1 MNRLPDGKSITA
13 SMSIKSQLLDSKC
26 IIIKIQKNKGVNPM
40 MYITFDNRS
49 YFVHVANA
57 NGNFVVAEFS
67 NREQAVDYVNT
78 CCMGRG

>member
-1 MNRLPDGKSITA
+1 MLMKRKMGLSKSHLMDI
-13 SMSIKSQLLDSKC
+13 KC

-49 YFVHVANA
+49 YSVNVVNA

-78 CCMGRG
+78 CCGGRG

>member
-1 MNRLPDGKSITA
+1 
-13 SMSIKSQLLDSKC
+13 
-26 IIIKIQKNKGVNPM
+26 M

-49 YFVHVANA
+49 YFVNVVNA